1 MTREEKKQKKLEE
14 KEAARS
20 AKIEKKNNRFYKKLK
35 AKIDQLFKSTKL
47 TFCGKLF
54 ILSLYTS
61 VISSISI
68 CVISCVRSVFDTLL
82 ALAKISTTELNLFKE
97 ALGICVTFFSISTVC
112 VVVLALVEIL
122 SLTSSEPSILEK
134 EDEE

>member
-1 MTREEKKQKKLEE
+1 M
-14 KEAARS
+14 
-20 AKIEKKNNRFYKKLK
+20 K

-97 ALGICVTFFSISTVC
+97 ALAICLALFSISIFC
-112 VVVLALVEIL
+112 VIGLALVEAI
-122 SLTSSEPSILEK
+122 SLACSEPSILEK

>member
-20 AKIEKKNNRFYKKLK
+20 AKIDPLV
-35 AKIDQLFKSTKL
+35 KSTKL

-97 ALGICVTFFSISTVC
+97 ALAICLALFSISIFC
-112 VVVLALVEIL
+112 VIGLALVEAI
-122 SLTSSEPSILEK
+122 SLACSEPSILEK

>member
-14 KEAARS
+14 KEAARL

-35 AKIDQLFKSTKL
+35 VKIDQLFKSTKL
-47 TFCGKLF
+47 TFCGKIF
-54 ILSLYTS
+54 ILSLYAS

-68 CVISCVRSVFDTLL
+68 CIISCVRSVFDTLL
-82 ALAKISTTELNLFKE
+82 AIAKISTAELNLFKE
-97 ALGICVTFFSISTVC
+97 ALGICLAFFCISIFC
-112 VVVLALVEIL
+112 VVALALVEIL
-122 SLTSSEPSILEK
+122 SLASSEPSILEK

>member
-20 AKIEKKNNRFYKKLK
+20 

-97 ALGICVTFFSISTVC
+97 ALAICLALFSISIFC
-112 VVVLALVEIL
+112 VIGLALVEAI
-122 SLTSSEPSILEK
+122 SLACSEPSILEK

>member
-1 MTREEKKQKKLEE
+1 MTKEEKKQKKLEE
-14 KEAARS
+14 KEAARL
-20 AKIEKKNNRFYKKLK
+20 AKIEKKNNRFYTKLK

-47 TFCGKLF
+47 TFCKLF

-68 CVISCVRSVFDTLL
+68 CVISCVRSVFYTLL

-97 ALGICVTFFSISTVC
+97 ALAICLALFSISIFC
-112 VVVLALVEIL
+112 VIGLALVEAI
-122 SLTSSEPSILEK
+122 SLACSEPSILEK

>member
-14 KEAARS
+14 KEAARL

-47 TFCGKLF
+47 TFCGKIF
-54 ILSLYTS
+54 ILSLYAS

-68 CVISCVRSVFDTLL
+68 CIISCVRSVFDTLL
-82 ALAKISTTELNLFKE
+82 AIAKISTAELNLFKE
-97 ALGICVTFFSISTVC
+97 ALGICLAFFCISIFC
-112 VVVLALVEIL
+112 VVALALVEIL
-122 SLTSSEPSILEK
+122 SLASSEPSILEK

>member
-20 AKIEKKNNRFYKKLK
+20 AKIEKKNNHFYKKLK

-68 CVISCVRSVFDTLL
+68 CVISCVRSVF
-82 ALAKISTTELNLFKE
+82 
-97 ALGICVTFFSISTVC
+97 
-112 VVVLALVEIL
+112 
-122 SLTSSEPSILEK
+122 
-134 EDEE
+134 

>member
-14 KEAARS
+14 KEAARL
-20 AKIEKKNNRFYKKLK
+20 AKIEKKNNRFYTKLK

-47 TFCGKLF
+47 TFCGKIF
-54 ILSLYTS
+54 ILSLYAS

-68 CVISCVRSVFDTLL
+68 CIISCIRSVFDTLL
-82 ALAKISTTELNLFKE
+82 TIAKISTAELNLFKE
-97 ALGICVTFFSISTVC
+97 SLGICVTFFSISTVC

>member
-14 KEAARS
+14 KEAARL
-20 AKIEKKNNRFYKKLK
+20 AKIEKKNNHFYKKLK
-35 AKIDQLFKSTKL
+35 AKIDQLFKSIKL

-97 ALGICVTFFSISTVC
+97 ALAICLALFSISIFC
-112 VVVLALVEIL
+112 VIGLALVEAI
-122 SLTSSEPSILEK
+122 SLACSEPSILEK